1 VPLSKW
7 LPQSWASYSVNMQ
20 KNGPETHQVGL
31 SGTALA
37 DNNLSYLVQQGYT
50 SSGGESRSAVSGT
63 YKGGYGT
70 VSAGYNHSRQNS
82 QLNSACRG
90 IVGHEHGVTFSQP
103 LGDTVVLLE
112 AQGAPGV
119 RVRNNPGVRTD
130 WRGYAVVPH
139 ASAYQENRIAIDTG
153 SLGPDVDV
161 AESVVNVVPT
171 RGAVVRA
178 TFNARTGYRALI
190 TLLYQTRRCPLAQW

>member
-1 VPLSKW
+1 
-7 LPQSWASYSVNMQ
+7 
-20 KNGPETHQVGL
+20 
-31 SGTALA
+31 
-37 DNNLSYLVQQGYT
+37 
-50 SSGGESRSAVSGT
+50 
-63 YKGGYGT
+63 
-70 VSAGYNHSRQNS
+70 
-82 QLNSACRG
+82 
-90 IVGHEHGVTFSQP
+90 VGHEHGVTFSQP

-119 RVRNNPGVRTD
+119 SVRNNPGVKRT
-130 WRGYAVVPH
+130 GAAMVPY

-161 AESVVNVVPT
+161 DESVVNVVPT

-190 TLLYQTRRCPLAQW
+190 TLLYQNSPVPFGAMVKLNESDTMSIVGAMARFI